1 MPEEI
6 KTAETTVNTEVD
18 SHADVTETS
27 ESLNDADFADTAKDE
42 QDEPKPQTKEQNS
55 QNARRRREAERQAE
69 LKRAAD
75 EAREKAIIET
85 LGGKNPYTNEDMKDS
100 ADVKEYLTMR
110 EIEKNGGDPLSDF
123 AKYHKKQERE
133 RAEQEQKQ
141 KDKENWYINDRA
153 DFIAKYP
160 EVNIDELISD
170 EDFVEYADGK
180 AGEIPL
186 AKIYEGYA
194 KFTAK
199 YEKKAKQIATQRVA
213 NQKASPGSLSSTN
226 PSDSGFYT
234 KEQVEK
240 MSTEEIKKDYDKV
253 RASMARWK

>member
-1 MPEEI
+1 MSEEN
-6 KTAETTVNTEVD
+6 KTAETTVDAEVD

-27 ESLNDADFADTAKDE
+27 ENQNDTEFTDTADGQQTE
-42 QDEPKPQTKEQNS
+42 KPQTREENS

-69 LKRAAD
+69 LKKTAE

-85 LGGKNPYTNEDMKDS
+85 LGGKNPYTDEEMKDS

-133 RAEQEQKQ
+133 RAEKEQKR
-141 KDKENWYINDRA
+141 KDKEKWFIDDRA
-153 DFIAKYP
+153 DFVSKYP
-160 EVNIDELISD
+160 DVDIEALIKD
-170 EDFVEYADGK
+170 EDFAEYADGK
-180 AGEIPL
+180 VGEVPL
-186 AKIYEGYA
+186 SKIYEGYA

-240 MSTEEIKKDYDKV
+240 MSTEEIKKDYEKV
-253 RASMARWK
+253 RASMAKWK

>member
-1 MPEEI
+1 MTEEN

-18 SHADVTETS
+18 SHADVTEKS
-27 ESLNDADFADTAKDE
+27 ETQNDAEFIDTADGQQEEKT
-42 QDEPKPQTKEQNS
+42 QTKEQNS

-69 LKRAAD
+69 IKRAAD

-85 LGGKNPYTNEDMKDS
+85 LGGKNPYTNEEMNDS

-133 RAEQEQKQ
+133 RAVEEQKR
-141 KDKENWYINDRA
+141 KDKEKWFIEDRA
-153 DFIAKYP
+153 DFVSKYP
-160 EVNIDELISD
+160 DVDIEALIKD
-170 EDFVEYADGK
+170 EDFAEYADGK
-180 AGEIPL
+180 VGEIPL
-186 AKIYEGYA
+186 AKIYEGYS

-199 YEKKAKQIATQRVA
+199 YEKKAKQIAAQRVA

-226 PSDSGFYT
+226 PSDNGFYT

-253 RASMARWK
+253 RASMAKWK

>member
-1 MPEEI
+1 MSEEN
-6 KTAETTVNTEVD
+6 KTAETTVDAEVD

-27 ESLNDADFADTAKDE
+27 ENQNDTEFTDTADGQQTE
-42 QDEPKPQTKEQNS
+42 KPQTREENS

-69 LKRAAD
+69 LKKTAE

-85 LGGKNPYTNEDMKDS
+85 LGGKNPYTDEEMKDS

-133 RAEQEQKQ
+133 RAEEEQKR
-141 KDKENWYINDRA
+141 KDKEKWFIDDRA
-153 DFIAKYP
+153 DFVSKYP
-160 EVNIDELISD
+160 DVDIEALIKD
-170 EDFVEYADGK
+170 EDFAEYADGK
-180 AGEIPL
+180 VGEVPL
-186 AKIYEGYA
+186 SKIYEGYA

-240 MSTEEIKKDYDKV
+240 MSTEEIKKDYEKV
-253 RASMARWK
+253 RASMAKWK

>member
-1 MPEEI
+1 MSEEN
-6 KTAETTVNTEVD
+6 KTAETTVNAEVD
-18 SHADVTETS
+18 SHADVTEKS
-27 ESLNDADFADTAKDE
+27 ETQNDAEFIDTADGQQEEKT
-42 QDEPKPQTKEQNS
+42 QTKEQNS

-69 LKRAAD
+69 IKRAAD

-85 LGGKNPYTNEDMKDS
+85 LGGKNPYTNEEMKDS

-133 RAEQEQKQ
+133 RAVEEQKR
-141 KDKENWYINDRA
+141 KDKEKWFIEDRA
-153 DFIAKYP
+153 DFVSKYP
-160 EVNIDELISD
+160 DVDIEALIKD
-170 EDFVEYADGK
+170 EDFAEYADGK
-180 AGEIPL
+180 VGEIPL

-199 YEKKAKQIATQRVA
+199 YEEKAKQIAAQRVA

-226 PSDSGFYT
+226 PSDNGFYT

-253 RASMARWK
+253 RASMAKWK

>member
-1 MPEEI
+1 MSEEN
-6 KTAETTVNTEVD
+6 KTAETTVNAEVD
-18 SHADVTETS
+18 SHADVTETG
-27 ESLNDADFADTAKDE
+27 ENQNDTEFTDTADGQQTE
-42 QDEPKPQTKEQNS
+42 KPQTKEENS

-69 LKRAAD
+69 LKKTAE

-85 LGGKNPYTNEDMKDS
+85 LGGKNPYTDEEMKDS

-133 RAEQEQKQ
+133 RAEEEQKR
-141 KDKENWYINDRA
+141 KDKEKWFIDDRA
-153 DFIAKYP
+153 DFVSKYP
-160 EVNIDELISD
+160 DVDIEALIKD
-170 EDFVEYADGK
+170 EDFAEYADGK
-180 AGEIPL
+180 VGVVPL
-186 AKIYEGYA
+186 SKIYEGYA

-213 NQKASPGSLSSTN
+213 NRKASPGSLSSTN

-240 MSTEEIKKDYDKV
+240 MSTEEIKKDYEKV
-253 RASMARWK
+253 RASMAKWK

>member
-27 ESLNDADFADTAKDE
+27 ESLNDTDFDDSADEGQNASKT
-42 QDEPKPQTKEQNS
+42 QTKEQNS

-69 LKRAAD
+69 LKRATE

-85 LGGKNPYTNEDMKDS
+85 LDGKNPYTGEDMTDS
-100 ADVKEYLTMR
+100 ADIKEYLTMR

-123 AKYHKKQERE
+123 AKYHKKQEKE
-133 RAEQEQKQ
+133 RAEQEKAQ
-141 KDKENWYINDRA
+141 KDKDAWIANDRA

-160 EVNIDELISD
+160 EVNIDELIND
-170 EDFVEYADGK
+170 EDFIEYSDGK
-180 AGEIPL
+180 VGEIPL
-186 AKIYEGYA
+186 ARIYEGYA

-213 NQKASPGSLSSTN
+213 NKKASPGSLSSTN

-253 RASMARWK
+253 RASMAKWK